1 MEDLKEVDHN
11 VKELQLQLDKK
22 LQLQLHRKLSFQKI
36 SAKYELK
43 NYDINSD
50 ELCGITISNTQS
62 PFKELNDGKIP
73 DELKFFLGGNE
84 GTNALKF
91 HTIKK
96 VGSLDE
102 SNENFLDYLL
112 SDFGHEVL

>member
-1 MEDLKEVDHN
+1 MDHN

-50 ELCGITISNTQS
+50 ELREITISNTQS
-62 PFKELNDGKIP
+62 PFKELNDGKIL

-91 HTIKK
+91 HAIKN
-96 VGSLDE
+96 DE
-102 SNENFLDYLL
+102 GN
-112 SDFGHEVL
+112 